1 MQMYRVNS
9 VWLGNI
15 LPLRRLREK
24 KVCQSTLIHS
34 TYCSQKFV
42 LSHYFRSTHIASLPQ
57 CMIEECKQCMM
68 WLCSPWRVPNSS
80 FFSSAPKSA
89 ILLTVSK
96 HCFCQKVNLIIVL
109 LSRHLICFC
118 LGKKTSDVRVLSAC
132 LCPEGISRTWFISRF
147 CFRMDIF
154 MFMMKCGEPKPTSN
168 VKTQGRRIST
178 THSRRLRESALIS
191 RWTEEN
197 TWRFLPSC
205 ITHASPHWHN
215 TDWRGKHKPFWQQK
229 TCCVTR
235 RQRKRRGRKN
245 KKGGKRKKRDLFW
258 IVWPKVKT
266 GIFQYRFKHVELS
279 CSSFCHGD
287 HVIQAPE
294 RT

>member
-1 MQMYRVNS
+1 MYRVNS

-118 LGKKTSDVRVLSAC
+118 LGKKNKWCSSSVCVFVSWGNFKDLIHLEVLFSNGHFYVYDEVR
-132 LCPEGISRTWFISRF
+132 RTEADFKRQNT
-147 CFRMDIF
+147 R
-154 MFMMKCGEPKPTSN
+154 
-168 VKTQGRRIST
+168 
-178 THSRRLRESALIS
+178 
-191 RWTEEN
+191 TEN
-197 TWRFLPSC
+197 L
-205 ITHASPHWHN
+205 HN
-215 TDWRGKHKPFWQQK
+215 TQQ
-229 TCCVTR
+229 TTAGVCTDLALNGGEHMEISAFLHHA
-235 RQRKRRGRKN
+235 RQPT
-245 KKGGKRKKRDLFW
+245 L
-258 IVWPKVKT
+258 T
-266 GIFQYRFKHVELS
+266 
-279 CSSFCHGD
+279 
-287 HVIQAPE
+287 
-294 RT
+294 